1 MAATLTSAGG
11 LISLLDE
18 DERELQYYGL
28 VQLNEV
34 MGKFWAEI
42 SDAISKIE
50 VLYEDETFEHRK
62 LAALVASKIY
72 FHLGAF
78 DDALSFA
85 LGAGEL
91 FDLTENSAFVQTV
104 VNRAIDKYIE
114 LREWQKPIDD
124 KLAAVFERM
133 VERCF
138 ESKEFGQVIGI
149 AIEARRLDLLE
160 RALTSGNTKQ
170 LLAYVQNECVD
181 YIGSIHLQ
189 SRVQEL
195 LVKVYTQFENPNY
208 EAICQNLAKL
218 NNPSKTAEI
227 LTNLIQS
234 GESGILSAYQI
245 AFDLNANSSQDDAAK
260 SEAEGVVAAVT
271 KVQAILSGEESLKL
285 NLESLDSRSSLA
297 HNAVTLSNAFMHAGT
312 TIDNFLR
319 ENLDSRPQLPLG
331 VIHQGQTRN
340 GFSLLE
346 PYLPEDSVSSSPFS
360 EGGAFYALG
369 LINASHGS
377 DRGQNVEILQ
387 HGASLGL
394 GAAGLGSGSEDV
406 FEALKIVLF
415 ADSAVSGE
423 AAAIGM
429 GLVMMGTG
437 HEETIKTMLMY
448 ARETQHEKIIRAL
461 AVGMGL
467 VMFGRQQ
474 EADSLIE
481 LLVEE
486 EDPLLRLG
494 AVQMTTMAY
503 TGTGDNN
510 AIRRLLHLAVSDV
523 NDDVRRAAVTG
534 LGFLLLRSPEQVP
547 RMVQLLSESFNPH
560 VRFGATL
567 ALGIACAG
575 SGSKAAIAILE
586 PMLKDSVDFVV
597 QGACISLAFILIQQ
611 NEVYEPKVAEVRK
624 RFTELIE
631 TKNIEPAARFG
642 AAIAQGIINAG
653 GRNVAIGL
661 TSLDGQLSKS
671 ACAGML
677 LFTQFWYWFP
687 LAHFLSLSFKPTALI
702 GVNKDLRVP
711 VLEAT
716 CTGRKSLFEYPPN
729 IEQPVAQAPTKVATA
744 VLSTTA
750 KAQRHA
756 KKVEVSAGEGSSSS
770 AAGSGAPAAEGMDVD
785 GAAAAAPK
793 TPTKKT
799 RRQGPESFA
808 ESLQGRMSGIL
819 VLRDTTPDE
828 PENLIDSVIS
838 AGPDDEFMDAD
849 DGANTVQPPEP
860 FEYPFDNDT
869 A

>member
-114 LREWQKPIDD
+114 LRSHNDDSGSEWQKPIDD

-245 AFDLNANSSQDDAAK
+245 AFDLNANSSQEFTGTVNSALAQSDAAK
-260 SEAEGVVAAVT
+260 SEAEGVLAAVT

-285 NLESLDSRSSLA
+285 NLEFLFTNNKTDMGILNRTCKILDSRSSLA

-319 ENLDSRPQLPLG
+319 ENLEWLSRASSWSKFSATAALG

-377 DRGQNVEILQ
+377 DRVIGYLQNALATFQGQNVEILQ

-756 KKVEVSAGEGSSSS
+756 KKAEVSAGEGSSSS
-770 AAGSGAPAAEGMDVD
+770 AAGGGAPAAEGMDVD
-785 GAAAAAPK
+785 
-793 TPTKKT
+793 
-799 RRQGPESFA
+799 
-808 ESLQGRMSGIL
+808 
-819 VLRDTTPDE
+819 
-828 PENLIDSVIS
+828 
-838 AGPDDEFMDAD
+838 
-849 DGANTVQPPEP
+849 
-860 FEYPFDNDT
+860 
-869 A
+869 